1 MKPTAERILDA
12 AESLF
17 AEKGYSASSLGDLAE
32 EVGIRPPSL
41 YNHFKNKEALYKAV
55 VQRLLLQFKQPFEE
69 LIQGPLNTDAVL
81 QWEEKMMRQHIAN
94 PNLAKL
100 LAHAALSGEHI
111 GSELVEG
118 LFRPLFERTRPDED
132 TDIAFLQNK
141 PQLRPWVVMAYV
153 NLVMS
158 YVTFAPLY
166 GELLGEDPLSNKAA
180 DMQVAFLQEFSRMFL
195 SADAK

>member
-17 AEKGYSASSLGDLAE
+17 AEKGYRASSLGDVADR
-32 EVGIRPPSL
+32 VGIRTPSL
-41 YNHFKNKEALYKAV
+41 YNHFKNKEALYQAV
-55 VQRLLLQFKQPFEE
+55 VRRLIQQFGQPFEE
-69 LIQGPLNTDAVL
+69 LIQGPLDTDAVL
-81 QWEEKMMRQHIAN
+81 RWEETMMRQHIAN
-94 PNLAKL
+94 PNLARL

-118 LFRPLFERTRPDED
+118 LFRPLFERTRADNDSEI
-132 TDIAFLQNK
+132 TFLRNK

-166 GELLGEDPLSNKAA
+166 GELLGEDPLSASAA
-180 DMQVAFLQEFSRMFL
+180 DKQVAFLQEFSRLFL
-195 SADAK
+195 SADLD